1 MCLPNILEMPSPG
14 VAAKPEL
21 TAKEAEKERTK
32 EDGEEQNED
41 GDKQPWWYYVH
52 WIWHTFKSEAKIT
65 FNEEEEC
72 KGTTSLVYL

>member
-41 GDKQPWWYYVH
+41 GDKQPW
-52 WIWHTFKSEAKIT
+52 
-65 FNEEEEC
+65 
-72 KGTTSLVYL
+72 